1 MAQNPTVSPS
11 HQQQT
16 FAFNQT
22 LQPTS
27 SPLHLPSLRVHML
40 PELQRHMLQQS
51 QLLSTA
57 ASNSLLQHQQEAGI
71 HNRRLFLGQQQ
82 PQQREMLSSPT
93 LPSSSLAMRTV
104 SGTTSLP
111 SLHPAPLSSIS
122 RTQPR
127 TPLPMQNPPKFQLAV
142 SGSSLATKHRPSS
155 GSKVRAPIS
164 QIPASSHFEDSLQ
177 RTVPPGGTPTV
188 INQSPF
194 QSKQNL
200 TPRAHLP
207 SQQVT

>member
-1 MAQNPTVSPS
+1 MSPS
-11 HQQQT
+11 HQQQQQQT

-22 LQPTS
+22 LHPTS
-27 SPLHLPSLRVHML
+27 SPLHLPSLRMHML
-40 PELQRHMLQQS
+40 PEHLQRHMLHQS
-51 QLLSTA
+51 QLLT
-57 ASNSLLQHQQEAGI
+57 ASNSLLQHQQEAGM
-71 HNRRLFLGQQQ
+71 HNRIFLGQQQ
-82 PQQREMLSSPT
+82 QQREMPSPT
-93 LPSSSLAMRTV
+93 LPSPSLAMRAV
-104 SGTTSLP
+104 SGATGLAPLLP
-111 SLHPAPLSSIS
+111 GPLSSVS

-127 TPLPMQNPPKFQLAV
+127 APIPIQNPPKFQLAV
-142 SGSSLATKHRPSS
+142 SGSSLATKHRTT

-164 QIPASSHFEDSLQ
+164 QIPSGAHFQDSLQ
-177 RTVPPGGTPTV
+177 RTVPPGGTPNV